1 MNEGEEQALRELTV
15 YYNYVGEICYP
26 FIKLHGKWLELLGF
40 KIGKKII
47 VEEEPNKLII
57 RLKEE

>member
-1 MNEGEEQALRELTV
+1 MRELTV

-57 RLKEE
+57 RLKKNEAGV